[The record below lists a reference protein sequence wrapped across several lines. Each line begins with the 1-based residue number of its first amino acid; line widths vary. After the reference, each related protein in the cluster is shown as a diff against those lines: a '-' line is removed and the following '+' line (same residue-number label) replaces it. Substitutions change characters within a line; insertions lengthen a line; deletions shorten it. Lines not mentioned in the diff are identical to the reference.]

1 MIDEGTVMDW
11 LNSDGKVKKECL
23 AILNEMYE
31 SGRLELKPTGL
42 ASVDK
47 VDNERLVVLW
57 GNESDNMTT
66 EHFQIIPIKWL
77 TDEEAKKKDMEKF
90 KEENK
95 IEIAKADPDY
105 KKYLELKKKFA
116 EFGL

>member
-1 MIDEGTVMDW
+1 ME
-11 LNSDGKVKKECL
+11 
-23 AILNEMYE
+23 
-31 SGRLELKPTGL
+31 
-42 ASVDK
+42 
-47 VDNERLVVLW
+47 
-57 GNESDNMTT
+57 
-66 EHFQIIPIKWL
+66 
-77 TDEEAKKKDMEKF
+77 KKKDMEKF

>member
-11 LNSDGKVKKECL
+11 LNSDGKIKRECL
-23 AILNEMYE
+23 AILNEMY
-31 SGRLELKPTGL
+31 KAGL

-57 GNESDNMTT
+57 GNENDNMTT

-95 IEIAKADPDY
+95 IELAKADPDY